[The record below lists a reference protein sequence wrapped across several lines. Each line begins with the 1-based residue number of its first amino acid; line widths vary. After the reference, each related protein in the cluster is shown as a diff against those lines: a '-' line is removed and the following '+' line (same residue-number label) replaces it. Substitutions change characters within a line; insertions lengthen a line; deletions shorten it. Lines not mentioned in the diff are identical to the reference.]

1 MHYYDGLLLTHN
13 HVPCCLPIQAISVSF
28 RVVTPG
34 GGSLGSQEGRTPNV
48 AANFFFYYFQPLL
61 LPSFLRV
68 IDLILLLSNRRR
80 AITMIGSRATPQKK
94 ICWSN
99 FPGGPNASP
108 GGGAL
113 PPPPPVG
120 RMPEWNTVRLWKAD
134 ADVSPG
140 TPHVVVFLL
149 RVVQ

>member
-13 HVPCCLPIQAISVSF
+13 HVPCCLPIQAISISF
-28 RVVTPG
+28 RVVTP

-48 AANFFFYYFQPLL
+48 AAKFFFFYYFQPLL

-80 AITMIGSRATPQKK
+80 AITMIGSRATPQKNLLVK
-94 ICWSN
+94 
-99 FPGGPNASP
+99 FPRGAQRFAR
-108 GGGAL
+108 GGAL
-113 PPPPPVG
+113 PPG

-134 ADVSPG
+134 ADVPPG

>member
-1 MHYYDGLLLTHN
+1 MNYYDGLLLTHN
-13 HVPCCLPIQAISVSF
+13 HVPCCLPIQAISISF

-34 GGSLGSQEGRTPNV
+34 GGLPGLSGRADTKRRCKIFFLLFPTTPPP
-48 AANFFFYYFQPLL
+48 F
-61 LPSFLRV
+61 LPSCNRLNSSPLQPPPGDHYDRV
-68 IDLILLLSNRRR
+68 S
-80 AITMIGSRATPQKK
+80 S
-94 ICWSN
+94 
-99 FPGGPNASP
+99 NASKKFVGQISPGSPTLRP

-113 PPPPPVG
+113 PPG

-134 ADVSPG
+134 ADVPPG

>member
-34 GGSLGSQEGRTPNV
+34 GSLDSQEGRTPNV
-48 AANFFFYYFQPLL
+48 AAKFFFFLL
-61 LPSFLRV
+61 FPTTPPPFLPSCNRLNSSPLQPPPGDHYDRV
-68 IDLILLLSNRRR
+68 SGN
-80 AITMIGSRATPQKK
+80 ASKK
-94 ICWSN
+94 IFWSN
-99 FPGGPNASP
+99 FPGGAQRFAR
-108 GGGAL
+108 GGGL
-113 PPPPPVG
+113 CPPPG

-134 ADVSPG
+134 ADVPPG

>member
-1 MHYYDGLLLTHN
+1 MLSAHTGYQ
-13 HVPCCLPIQAISVSF
+13 CFIQSCN
-28 RVVTPG
+28 P
-34 GGSLGSQEGRTPNV
+34 GGSLDSQEGRTPNV
-48 AANFFFYYFQPLL
+48 AAKFFFFYYFQPLL

-68 IDLILLLSNRRR
+68 IDLILLLSNPRR

-94 ICWSN
+94 FFGQIS
-99 FPGGPNASP
+99 PGGPNASP

-113 PPPPPVG
+113 PPPPG

-134 ADVSPG
+134 ADVPPG